1 MRTLNPI
8 IASLLL
14 LLTATANAFQPTITL
29 TTGQKTPPQLIQ
41 RPPVRSTILSQAGDD
56 QDTDYDE
63 DDDLGE
69 SQEFFVSPEQIM
81 FLRKEAAK
89 RESNRRIPKLI
100 LSSEESD
107 DVSQE
112 TLDEII
118 SLFDA
123 SEIIE
128 VRGISRDA
136 KKNVYDTANS
146 LAMCL
151 EEEMG
156 KPVVI
161 VNIKGFAAKLYSPWD
176 DDRNNKIQL
185 RTSYRPNQWAKK
197 PKPLRDNRGQ
207 IIMGEDG
214 KSIKGNPE

>member
-1 MRTLNPI
+1 M
-8 IASLLL
+8 
-14 LLTATANAFQPTITL
+14 
-29 TTGQKTPPQLIQ
+29 
-41 RPPVRSTILSQAGDD
+41 SQSGDD

-69 SQEFFVSPEQIM
+69 EFFVSTEQVM
-81 FLRKEAAK
+81 VLRKEAAK
-89 RESNRRIPKLI
+89 RESSRRIPKLI
-100 LSSEESD
+100 LSSQESD
-107 DVSQE
+107 GVSRE
-112 TLDEII
+112 TLGEII
-118 SLFDA
+118 NLFDA

-128 VRGISRDA
+128 VRGISRNV

-146 LAMCL
+146 LAMWL

-161 VNIKGFAAKLYSPWD
+161 VGIKGFAAKLYSPWD

-185 RTSYRPNQWAKK
+185 RTSYRPNQWTKK

-214 KSIKGNPE
+214 KSIKGIPE